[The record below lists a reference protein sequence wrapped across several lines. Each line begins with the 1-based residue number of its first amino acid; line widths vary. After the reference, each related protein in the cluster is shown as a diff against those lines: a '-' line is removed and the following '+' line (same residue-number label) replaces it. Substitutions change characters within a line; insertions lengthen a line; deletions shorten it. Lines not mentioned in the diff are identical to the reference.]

1 MRVISVIGITKSGKT
16 TTIENI
22 IKELK
27 KRKYTV
33 GSVKEIHYENFQI
46 DTEGTNTYRHKEA
59 GSELVTARGY
69 YETDILFQEKLSL
82 DKILSFYQQDFVI
95 LEGVSDRR
103 VPKIITAHDI
113 QGIEMKMDDTAF
125 AISGVISEEIS
136 EYKNLPAINS
146 LNNVEDLV
154 DLIEEKTQE
163 QVCKKEYR
171 ENTKLEI
178 KIKGKKIELKDP
190 EKKLFLKN
198 ISDLLG
204 KIDINLEN
212 DEIDICMKK

>member
-198 ISDLLG
+198 ISDLLR